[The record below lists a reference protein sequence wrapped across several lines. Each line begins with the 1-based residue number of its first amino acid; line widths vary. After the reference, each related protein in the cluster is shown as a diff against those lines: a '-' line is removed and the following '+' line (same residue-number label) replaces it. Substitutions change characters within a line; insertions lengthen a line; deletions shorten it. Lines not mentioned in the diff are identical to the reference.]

1 MQNEQDRIA
10 AVYQMFGELAKGN
23 FSFRIPVS
31 RRGTYL
37 DALATCTNMLA
48 GEYESYFSGQPG
60 VLFQFSEDKQQRDA
74 QLLHQYILLHLE
86 EPLPTIRSLARMFHS
101 NERKIKDGFR
111 ELYKTSIYKFYN
123 EQRLKK
129 AQLLVLQTQLPLQE
143 IATSCGFNT
152 YTNFSTAFKKYYG
165 YAPNLLRQK

>member
-1 MQNEQDRIA
+1 MQDEQDRIA

-23 FSFRIPVS
+23 FSFRLPVTH
-31 RRGTYL
+31 RGTYL
-37 DALATCTNMLA
+37 DALVISSNLLA
-48 GEYESYFSGQPG
+48 GEFEAYFSNRPG
-60 VLFQFSEDKQQRDA
+60 TPFKLPTDKQQRDA
-74 QLLHQYILLHLE
+74 QLVHRYILLHLE

-129 AQLLVLQTQLPLQE
+129 AQLLVMQTQLPLQE
-143 IATSCGFNT
+143 IASSCGFNT

-165 YAPNLLRQK
+165 YAPIMLRQK